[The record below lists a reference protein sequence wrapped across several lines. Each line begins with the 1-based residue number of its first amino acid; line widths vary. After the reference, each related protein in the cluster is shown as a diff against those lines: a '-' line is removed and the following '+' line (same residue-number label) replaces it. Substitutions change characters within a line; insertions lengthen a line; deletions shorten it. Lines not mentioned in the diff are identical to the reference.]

1 MGASVRVTTVDW
13 PRLILEL
20 RCKGLGRQAIA
31 RKVGVSPNT
40 ISSYQSGQTR
50 EPPYSVGVALIE
62 LQQRMP

>member
-1 MGASVRVTTVDW
+1 MGASVRVTTVNW
-13 PRLILEL
+13 PSVILDL
-20 RCKGLGRQAIA
+20 RGKGLGRQAIA

-50 EPPYSVGVALIE
+50 EPPYSVGVALLQ